1 MTKTEIVGAAFR
13 VWGRDFYQHTSL
25 SRLAGELGVSKPAL
39 YRHFRNKQALL
50 DAMTEYFFD
59 DFAAFIRADYERAVA
74 AGDREEGVFIALKSV
89 TEYYARN
96 VYTFIFSLIN
106 VYDRRMTGRSTEK
119 HLNARGIDFGV
130 FHGILTE
137 ESAGKPLLMHLVF
150 ATLTFRMAHFHQRE
164 RAFRKAPSG
173 AAIQNIIAVIGEII
187 ARGLGYSSEEIE
199 SLDFESLENRVAG
212 TADTAEDE
220 PLIKAVAGAVAEAGP
235 WRASM
240 DMVARRSGLSKS
252 SLYGHFKNRQ
262 DMLCQ
267 LFLTGF
273 RRIIAFAKEGMGQS
287 TVPEAQLYLG
297 IFSITVYL
305 RSRPEILT
313 ALDWIRTRKLDLG
326 RPEDPDFFRIFED
339 IQGGRLKRETAGG
352 EEENR
357 QLSHW
362 ILFLLI
368 NILMRRHKEQSLE
381 QMPTSD
387 IRTLFRFIAC
397 GLEGFKR

>member
-1 MTKTEIVGAAFR
+1 M
-13 VWGRDFYQHTSL
+13 WGRDFYQHTSL
-25 SRLAGELGVSKPAL
+25 SQLARELGVSKPAL

-50 DAMTEYFFD
+50 DAMAGYFFD
-59 DFAAFIRADYERAVA
+59 DFTAFIRADYHRAA
-74 AGDREEGVFIALKSV
+74 AAEDWEEGLFIMLKIV
-89 TEYYARN
+89 TEYYGRN
-96 VYTFIFSLIN
+96 VYAFIFFLIN
-106 VYDRRMTGRSTEK
+106 VYDRKMTGRSTKK

-130 FHGILTE
+130 FQSALKVE
-137 ESAGKPLLMHLVF
+137 NAGKPLLTHLVF
-150 ATLTFRMAHFHQRE
+150 ATLTFCMAHFHKKGKTFSQ
-164 RAFRKAPSG
+164 APSG
-173 AAIQNIIAVIGEII
+173 VAIQNISAVIGEII
-187 ARGLGYSSEEIE
+187 AGGLGYSSERIE
-199 SLDFESLENRVAG
+199 ALDFESLENRVAG
-212 TADTAEDE
+212 TVGTVEDE

-262 DMLCQ
+262 DMLHQ
-267 LFLTGF
+267 LFLTEF
-273 RRIIAFAKEGMGQS
+273 RRIIAFAKAGMGQS

-297 IFSITVYL
+297 IFSIAVYL

-326 RPEDPDFFRIFED
+326 RREDPDFFRIFED
-339 IQGGRLKRETAGG
+339 IQGGRLKRESAGD

-357 QLSHW
+357 QLSHG

-368 NILMRRHKEQSLE
+368 NILMRRHREQSLE
-381 QMPTSD
+381 QMPNSD
-387 IRTLFRFIAC
+387 IRTLFRFIAR